1 VKILE
6 LMERANTRDT
16 KLVIAFIKD
25 AINKIQSSNEIYT
38 KTSKLSIVKNQ
49 RDYDLPL
56 DLIAIKHISVL
67 DTEDDNKYKIIQ
79 RLANEPVVS
88 EDTNPWVMIQIEHTL
103 IYKAEK
109 N

>member
-1 VKILE
+1 MKILE

-88 EDTNPWVMIQIEHTL
+88 EDTNP
-103 IYKAEK
+103 
-109 N
+109 